1 MMENIGQTKEK
12 HETND
17 TKHKTGDLISRE
29 ASTDHLKKRLLET
42 AFNQTERYAAE
53 MCEDIAVNR
62 LDVWLGELPA
72 AEPEH
77 RWIPVNER
85 LPEDM
90 TYVLV
95 TIRTDYKGYKVRS
108 SYYSH
113 GYFCNDNG
121 DCWRVGD
128 EPLLAWMPQPELYTE
143 EKKK

>member
-12 HETND
+12 HETNE

-62 LDVWLGELPA
+62 LDVWLGELPSA
-72 AEPEH
+72 QPEQ
-77 RWIPVNER
+77 RWIPVTER
-85 LPEDM
+85 LPEKGQKC
-90 TYVLV
+90 LV
-95 TIRTDYKGYKVRS
+95 SDRGRITIDVFWGRGGVYNWQFYLRDY
-108 SYYSH
+108 
-113 GYFCNDNG
+113 
-121 DCWRVGD
+121 
-128 EPLLAWMPQPELYTE
+128 EAWMPLPEPYKE